1 MGLKTVVVKIK
12 WDPFFGRDEAMHG
25 ILGIFFEKEFVPQ
38 KSVMKFGL
46 VI

>member
-12 WDPFFGRDEAMHG
+12 WDPFFGRDEAMS